1 MAAVNTISVVPVKLV
16 LGVGAVTTISVVAR
30 LGAAGLC
37 AGGSSESTLILRG
50 FIGSTTTLTSTGTEF

>member
-30 LGAAGLC
+30 LGAGLG